1 MGLMKLYLVRHG
13 AVVPPAKNAYY
24 GDMDVPLSPEGEVE
38 ARRAGEFLANVAL
51 DAVYSSPLARAKYGA
66 EKVAE
71 FHQLEISTRANLR
84 EISRGRWMGLN
95 AEEINERWPD
105 DLQASQQDLEG
116 WRGNCGES
124 LGDLR
129 NRVLQVRDE
138 LLAQHQGEIV
148 VIVAHMMPIKALLA
162 EALDL
167 RLEQW
172 PDIQLPTGS
181 ISLVDYS
188 NGAGVVSWQAKKPT
202 SVDTGP

>member
-1 MGLMKLYLVRHG
+1 
-13 AVVPPAKNAYY
+13 
-24 GDMDVPLSPEGEVE
+24 
-38 ARRAGEFLANVAL
+38 
-51 DAVYSSPLARAKYGA
+51 
-66 EKVAE
+66 
-71 FHQLEISTRANLR
+71 
-84 EISRGRWMGLN
+84 MGLN

-116 WRGNCGES
+116 WRGNGGES

-129 NRVLQVRDE
+129 NRVLEVRDE
-138 LLAQHQGEIV
+138 LLAQHQGETV
-148 VIVAHMMPIKALLA
+148 AIVAHMMPIKALLA

-188 NGAGVVSWQAKKPT
+188 NGAGIVSWQAKKPT
-202 SVDTGP
+202 RVDTGP